1 MRPWG
6 EGVVGARTGKV
17 NSLLW
22 SLNPHCVLHLP
33 YSGAALSQ
41 LQKRIYRLDSPV
53 QGNDGLGKMLAQIN
67 MKMEKSMSASV
78 TK

>member
-1 MRPWG
+1 M
-6 EGVVGARTGKV
+6 GARTGKV

-33 YSGAALSQ
+33 YSGAALLQ
-41 LQKRIYRLDSPV
+41 LRKRIYRLDSPEH
-53 QGNDGLGKMLAQIN
+53 QRNDGLGKMLSQMN
-67 MKMEKSMSASV
+67 MKMEKIMSASV